1 MNVTVIIELTAA
13 RQTRIMNKYPQYE
26 TLTQLAEAQ
35 DLQLTFCNQTE
46 IELSGRTV
54 FVFSIVDE
62 WQPKAIRIVGVD
74 EL

>member
-1 MNVTVIIELTAA
+1 MNMTVIIELTAA
-13 RQTRIMNKYPQYE
+13 HQTRIMNKYKQFE

-35 DLQLTFCNQTE
+35 EVQLTFCNQTE
-46 IELSGRTV
+46 IELSGRTT

-62 WQPKAIRIVGVD
+62 WQPKAIRIVEVD